1 MNKEKS
7 ILVRHTINRTR
18 RDNMSNQDLSTLLRN
33 RASVREYSKRK
44 VTDKL
49 LYSLLES
56 AARTQTMGNL
66 QLYSIIITRDAEMKE
81 KLAPAH
87 YCQPMINNCQVMVTI
102 CADFNRTTRWCE
114 EREATPGYNNYLSFL
129 NAASD
134 ALLYTQTFSCLAEE
148 AGLGVCYLGTTI
160 YNASIICD
168 VLELPQLVFPIATL
182 TIGWPS
188 NKPKLSDRLPLASF
202 IHQEKYCQYSKEDI
216 DTYYC
221 ERENLSENKEFVEIN
236 NKSTLAQV
244 FTDIRYTKKD
254 NETISKNLL
263 ETLKKQG
270 FIQDNVELEEDIT
283 EMLTRPDVL
292 DCDVVRFQNN
302 KEKWVAFVGLRNGR
316 PYEIFTGL
324 MDDDEGIV
332 IPKRV
337 TKGRIIR
344 AIESDGT
351 KRYDFQFENKR
362 GFKTTVEGLSGK
374 FNKEYWNYA
383 KLISGV
389 LRYRMPLDNVVRL
402 VASLSLENESIN
414 TWKVGVARALKK
426 YVKDCSINLPTDEE
440 EDSE

>member
-1 MNKEKS
+1 MKD
-7 ILVRHTINRTR
+7 TG
-18 RDNMSNQDLSTLLRN
+18 LSTLLSQ
-33 RASVREYSKRK
+33 RASVREYTNKK

-49 LYSLLES
+49 LNSLLES

-66 QLYSIIITRDAEMKE
+66 QLYSVVVTRKDEMKE

-87 YCQPMINNCQVMVTI
+87 FNQPMVRNCQVVLTI

-114 EREATPGYNNYLSFL
+114 ERNATPGYANFLSFM
-129 NAASD
+129 NAATD
-134 ALLYTQTFSCLAEE
+134 ALLFTQTFSCLAEE
-148 AGLGVCYLGTTI
+148 AGLGICFLGTTI
-160 YNASIICD
+160 YNASMICD
-168 VLELPQLVFPIATL
+168 ILELPQLVVPVATL
-182 TIGWPS
+182 TVGWPAEEL
-188 NKPKLSDRLPLASF
+188 KQSDRLDTASF
-202 IHQEKYCQYSKEDI
+202 MHKETYKQYSQKDI
-216 DTYYC
+216 NKHYSA
-221 ERENLSENKEFVEIN
+221 RENLPENQHFTSINGKE
-236 NKSTLAQV
+236 TLAQV
-244 FTDIRYTKKD
+244 FTDIRYKKKD
-254 NETISKNLL
+254 NEFMSTTLL
-263 ETLKKQG
+263 ACLKKQG
-270 FIQDNVELEEDIT
+270 FMPEDTTEENNLKD
-283 EMLTRPDVL
+283 MVTRPDVL

-302 KEKWVAFVGLRNGR
+302 KEKWVAFVGLRDGR

-344 AIESDGT
+344 AIEPDGT

-389 LRYRMPLDNVVRL
+389 LRYRMPIENVVRL
-402 VASLSLENESIN
+402 VASLSLESESIN

-426 YVKDCSINLPTDEE
+426 YTREGSINLPNEYDAETE
-440 EDSE
+440 